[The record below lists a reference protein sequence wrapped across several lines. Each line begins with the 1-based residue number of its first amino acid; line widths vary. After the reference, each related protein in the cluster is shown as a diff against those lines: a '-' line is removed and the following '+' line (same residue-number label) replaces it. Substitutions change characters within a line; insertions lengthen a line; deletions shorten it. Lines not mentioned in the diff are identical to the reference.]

1 MLLWDNAFFKTE
13 IAFKKFV
20 PRQLLATWGFSTL
33 YFDLLINKTECENAT
48 QTCQALKE
56 LKTVKTK
63 LHKIQTKIM
72 NSENAPKEI
81 VQSFMDLANVAR
93 GLIMKISHHL
103 LPRN

>member
-1 MLLWDNAFFKTE
+1 MLSSKQKLLSKNLYLGNSS
-13 IAFKKFV
+13 
-20 PRQLLATWGFSTL
+20 PRGVFPL

-63 LHKIQTKIM
+63 QHKIQTKIM